1 MALNLEKQLLFVRS
15 LLRFN
20 LTEDADSSQ
29 SMALIMT
36 TPYGHI
42 HSFILSQPTH
52 RESLGQYRDPYALR
66 SYPPEYCFPPRERSS
81 NEQEQV
87 WALTITVQGTN
98 TPPLVP
104 MPGWLVIPN
113 LPSNLGTVAC
123 LIYATLYILMEP
135 VAGGML
141 APLMLAGT
149 AFANHL
155 TSTYGQTA
163 NYWAL
168 GLHVASWIAQFIGHG
183 AFEGRAPALLD
194 NLVQAFFLAP
204 FFVWMEFLFR
214 LGYRPEL
221 KRRLDSAVEK
231 EVQKYRQSKTQRNRP
246 IPNGKA
252 NGSAT

>member
-1 MALNLEKQLLFVRS
+1 MALNLEKQLLFYGSYHDNPVNVAIH
-15 LLRFN
+15 LLCVPI
-20 LTEDADSSQ
+20 L
-29 SMALIMT
+29 LIT
-36 TPYGHI
+36 A
-42 HSFILSQPTH
+42 FL
-52 RESLGQYRDPYALR
+52 L
-66 SYPPEYCFPPRERSS
+66 
-81 NEQEQV
+81 
-87 WALTITVQGTN
+87 GTN

-104 MPGWLVIPN
+104 MPDWLVIPN

-123 LIYATLYILMEP
+123 FIYATLYTLMEP

-141 APLMLAGT
+141 APLMLAST
-149 AFANHL
+149 AYANHL
-155 TSTYGQTA
+155 TSTYGQIA

-168 GLHVASWIAQFIGHG
+168 GLHVASWVAQFIGHG

-221 KRRLDSAVEK
+221 KSRLDSAVEK
-231 EVQKYRQSKTQRNRP
+231 EVQKYRQSKTQRNGS